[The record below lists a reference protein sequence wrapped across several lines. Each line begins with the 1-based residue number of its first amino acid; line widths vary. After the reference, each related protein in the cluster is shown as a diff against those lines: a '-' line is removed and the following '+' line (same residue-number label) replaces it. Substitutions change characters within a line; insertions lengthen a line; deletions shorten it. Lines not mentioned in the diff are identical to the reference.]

1 MNPANQSDTGSHNH
15 AEETSQDA
23 APVQV
28 TPYALLGGEPAVR
41 QLVKQFYSYMDSL
54 PEAQGIRRMH
64 AADLSGAEEKLFMYL
79 SGWLGGP
86 QLFIEK
92 YGHPMLR
99 ARHLNFAIGTDEAS
113 HWLTCMRKAL
123 ADVTPDEYLR
133 SQLMLALTDLALH
146 MRNKAD

>member
-1 MNPANQSDTGSHNH
+1 MNQPNTESHRH
-15 AEETSQDA
+15 TKEAPQEAD
-23 APVQV
+23 PVQA
-28 TPYALLGGEPAVR
+28 TPYTLLGGGPAVR
-41 QLVKQFYSYMDSL
+41 QLVKQFYNYMDSL

-64 AADLSGAEEKLFMYL
+64 AADLSGAEENLFMYL

-113 HWLTCMRKAL
+113 QWLTCMRKAL
-123 ADVTPDEYLR
+123 ADVTPDEHLR